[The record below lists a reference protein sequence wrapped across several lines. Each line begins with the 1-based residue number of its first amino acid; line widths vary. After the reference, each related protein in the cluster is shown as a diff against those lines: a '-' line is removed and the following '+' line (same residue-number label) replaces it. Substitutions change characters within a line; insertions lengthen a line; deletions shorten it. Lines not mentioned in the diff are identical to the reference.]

1 MLFRSHEDGILSQ
14 FEGYDNLKEFDWDGY
29 IKRYGNIQ
37 RLDRI
42 LEKEGDS
49 ANNYKVCKQADV
61 LMLLYLFSAETLRKM
76 FKRLNYTFNK
86 DSIQKNINYYLN
98 RTTNGSS
105 LALIIHSWIE
115 ARQERERSWEL
126 FSQALETDMVD
137 DRTGSTR
144 EGIHL
149 AAMSGCID
157 ILQRGYAGLEI
168 RSDILILNPLLP
180 KCINRIS
187 FHIRY
192 RNHWLDLEI
201 TQKDVTVKSQTSK
214 AKPIMVMIKDE
225 IIRLYPGKLAYVD
238 I

>member
-1 MLFRSHEDGILSQ
+1 MPG
-14 FEGYDNLKEFDWDGY
+14 
-29 IKRYGNIQ
+29 
-37 RLDRI
+37 
-42 LEKEGDS
+42 
-49 ANNYKVCKQADV
+49 KV
-61 LMLLYLFSAETLRKM
+61 
-76 FKRLNYTFNK
+76 RLNF
-86 DSIQKNINYYLN
+86 ILKNINYYLN

-105 LALIIHSWIE
+105 LALTIHAWIE
-115 ARQERERSWEL
+115 ARLARGPSWEL

-137 DRTGSTR
+137 ARTGSTR

-180 KCINRIS
+180 KSIKRIS

-192 RNHWLDLEI
+192 RKHWLDLEI
-201 TQKDVTVKSQTSK
+201 TQHNVRVKSLTSK
-214 AKPIMVMIKDE
+214 AIPFTIMIKDE
-225 IIRLYPGKLAYVD
+225 IIRLYPGNVAVVN

>member
-1 MLFRSHEDGILSQ
+1 MLFRS
-14 FEGYDNLKEFDWDGY
+14 
-29 IKRYGNIQ
+29 
-37 RLDRI
+37 
-42 LEKEGDS
+42 
-49 ANNYKVCKQADV
+49 
-61 LMLLYLFSAETLRKM
+61 
-76 FKRLNYTFNK
+76 
-86 DSIQKNINYYLN
+86 
-98 RTTNGSS
+98 
-105 LALIIHSWIE
+105 E